1 MKYEINS
8 QTKEIIE
15 SFNLTSEMKDF
26 ILQHIE
32 DSYYRGH
39 TDGYLDGYNRGYE
52 EGHESGFS
60 EGFDEA
66 ERQQQEQ
73 LDI

>member
-1 MKYEINS
+1 MKYIDS
-8 QTKEIIE
+8 QTKEIID
-15 SFNLTSEMKDF
+15 SFSLTPEKKDF
-26 ILQHIE
+26 IFKQIE
-32 DSYYRGH
+32 DAYYRGH
-39 TDGYLDGYNRGYE
+39 TDGYLDGYNSGYE

-66 ERQQQEQ
+66 ERLQQEQ